1 MSGPSATSDI
11 ELDRVEGVHGP
22 RELDVVIVGAMIPDD
37 VRELLEGRNFA
48 HLSTLLPDGSPHC
61 VAVWIGTRG
70 DQAYF
75 FTQERSR
82 KARNLA
88 KDPRVAISIVD
99 RENPYRTAWLRG
111 EVTETLHGDE
121 ALELID
127 DDGDPLHRQAVPDA
141 LRRRLPDL
149 RAPRRA
155 R

>member
-1 MSGPSATSDI
+1 
-11 ELDRVEGVHGP
+11 
-22 RELDVVIVGAMIPDD
+22 
-37 VRELLEGRNFA
+37 
-48 HLSTLLPDGSPHC
+48 

-70 DQAYF
+70 DQPYF

-111 EVTETLHGDE
+111 EVAETLHGDE

-127 DDGDPLHRQAVPDA
+127 AMAIRYTGKPFPMRSGDVYLISCAKA
-141 LRRRLPDL
+141 GTMTLPFRD
-149 RAPRRA
+149 
-155 R
+155 